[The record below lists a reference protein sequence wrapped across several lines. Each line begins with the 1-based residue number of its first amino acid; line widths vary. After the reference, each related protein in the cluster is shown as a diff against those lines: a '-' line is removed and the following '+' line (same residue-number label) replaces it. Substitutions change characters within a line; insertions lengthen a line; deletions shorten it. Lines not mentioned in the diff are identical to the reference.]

1 MSATELVPAGDRS
14 SDGGSRTGS
23 VGSERESLRA
33 ENLALGRALE
43 EAELRLR
50 AYRAARTAASEP
62 KTADELAEQHPALAI
77 QTRFKAERDG
87 ALERVGALES
97 ALRDAEAR
105 HRDARRRLENL
116 RVEATRDAALARAD
130 AEAVR
135 QASSDAVAE
144 AALALARAEAARDED
159 RARFGEALDAAALDA
174 AATLRRAEAGFDA
187 DRVRFDDDRTQ
198 FAVAVAECRAQVERR
213 ERAAFRAIA
222 EANAAR
228 RFADEAKCVGA
239 VEKAKAD
246 ARRDVFE
253 VLRGMGRP
261 SAEDLLEREENEDDG
276 FGTRKEDGDD
286 DGDARD
292 PGTPA
297 GFRRMPQE
305 PSTPPPRWAAWARSW
320 ERERAGRRLA
330 DARRDARAY
339 RQTLRGLD

>member
-1 MSATELVPAGDRS
+1 MCPKIWSHSTERRARNPSSPLSLEPPARHLYVTPTVALGVCCLTFTFASARSFPAAKYAGFGRTPPLVGVSGFSAPTASACS
-14 SDGGSRTGS
+14 SDEHSPPRRSFVS
-23 VGSERESLRA
+23 VSS
-33 ENLALGRALE
+33 
-43 EAELRLR
+43 
-50 AYRAARTAASEP
+50 P
-62 KTADELAEQHPALAI
+62 
-77 QTRFKAERDG
+77 F
-87 ALERVGALES
+87 RV
-97 ALRDAEAR
+97 
-105 HRDARRRLENL
+105 
-116 RVEATRDAALARAD
+116 
-130 AEAVR
+130 
-135 QASSDAVAE
+135 AVAE
-144 AALALARAEAARDED
+144 AALALASAEAARDED

-213 ERAAFRAIA
+213 ERAAFRAIT

-228 RFADEAKCVGA
+228 RFANEAKCVGA
-239 VEKAKAD
+239 VEQAKAD

-261 SAEDLLEREENEDDG
+261 SAEELLEREENEDDG

>member
-62 KTADELAEQHPALAI
+62 RTADELAEQHPALAI

-144 AALALARAEAARDED
+144 AALALARAEA
-159 RARFGEALDAAALDA
+159 
-174 AATLRRAEAGFDA
+174 GFDA

-213 ERAAFRAIA
+213 ERAAFRAIT

-228 RFADEAKCVGA
+228 RLADEAKCVGA
-239 VEKAKAD
+239 VEQAKAD

>member
-62 KTADELAEQHPALAI
+62 RTADELAEQHPALAI

-239 VEKAKAD
+239 VEQAKAD

>member
-187 DRVRFDDDRTQ
+187 DRVRFDDDRTK

-213 ERAAFRAIA
+213 ERAAFRAIT

-239 VEKAKAD
+239 VEQAKAD

-261 SAEDLLEREENEDDG
+261 EESEREENEDDG
-276 FGTRKEDGDD
+276 FGTRNEDGDD

>member
-261 SAEDLLEREENEDDG
+261 EESEREENEDDG
-276 FGTRKEDGDD
+276 FGTRNEDGDD

>member
-50 AYRAARTAASEP
+50 AYRAAQTAASEP
-62 KTADELAEQHPALAI
+62 RTADELAEQHPALAI

-97 ALRDAEAR
+97 TLRDAEAR

-130 AEAVR
+130 AEAIR

-144 AALALARAEAARDED
+144 AALALARAEA
-159 RARFGEALDAAALDA
+159 
-174 AATLRRAEAGFDA
+174 GFDA
-187 DRVRFDDDRTQ
+187 DRTRFDDDRTK

-228 RFADEAKCVGA
+228 RFADEANCVGA
-239 VEKAKAD
+239 VEQAKAD

-261 SAEDLLEREENEDDG
+261 SVEELLEWEEKEEKG
-276 FGTRKEDGDD
+276 FGNDDAKNKDGDD

-297 GFRRMPQE
+297 GFRRMPPE

>member
-62 KTADELAEQHPALAI
+62 RTADELAEQHPALAI

-116 RVEATRDAALARAD
+116 RVEATRDARSRARTR
-130 AEAVR
+130 AVR
-135 QASSDAVAE
+135 RASSNAVAE
-144 AALALARAEAARDED
+144 AALALARAEAARDGD

-239 VEKAKAD
+239 VEQAKAD

-261 SAEDLLEREENEDDG
+261 SAEELLEREENEDDG